1 MQINDKCCVVAMSQ
15 RRMQS
20 YTIKWDDRFLVQIHL
35 DISQVFNQILR
46 KSTKKKCKLLLIS
59 IHSEGICDYEWHNIW
74 SIVNLVTSA
83 PAENSFKYWKV
94 SDY

>member
-15 RRMQS
+15 RRLQS

-46 KSTKKKCKLLLIS
+46 KSTKKNANYCLFQFTLRGFVTMSGTTFDPLLI
-59 IHSEGICDYEWHNIW
+59 
-74 SIVNLVTSA
+74 
-83 PAENSFKYWKV
+83 
-94 SDY
+94 